1 MISGDIFQRATVLA
15 LQSAVSD
22 LVKSVYGEQD
32 RMLVAME
39 RTNRWPVR
47 LLGKIHRCWL
57 GGRRDAAWVLRVRVF
72 DEEISELA
80 GRVRAASKK
89 SVWAKH
95 IDDAKQSN
103 QLLEK
108 LFEDF
113 NEKVGKVLPK
123 LYQP

>member
-1 MISGDIFQRATVLA
+1 M
-15 LQSAVSD
+15 
-22 LVKSVYGEQD
+22 
-32 RMLVAME
+32 
-39 RTNRWPVR
+39 
-47 LLGKIHRCWL
+47 
-57 GGRRDAAWVLRVRVF
+57 LRVRVF

-95 IDDAKQSN
+95 IDDAKRSN

>member
-1 MISGDIFQRATVLA
+1 
-15 LQSAVSD
+15 
-22 LVKSVYGEQD
+22 
-32 RMLVAME
+32 
-39 RTNRWPVR
+39 
-47 LLGKIHRCWL
+47 
-57 GGRRDAAWVLRVRVF
+57 VF

-95 IDDAKQSN
+95 IDDAKRSN